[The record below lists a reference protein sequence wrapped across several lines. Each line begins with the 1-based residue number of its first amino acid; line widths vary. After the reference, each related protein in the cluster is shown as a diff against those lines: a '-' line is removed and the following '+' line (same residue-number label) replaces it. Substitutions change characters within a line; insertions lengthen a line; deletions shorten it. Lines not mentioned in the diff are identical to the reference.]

1 MTGSGGTATSV
12 DEEELLIDLF
22 LKEQKKTVKSQL
34 TISHRRTYL
43 KKFLK
48 DNGTMAVTR
57 EQMQDWFDSRRKDST
72 KSTLWHCYNQ
82 YYKWALGVGAMD
94 RNPVAD
100 IVIPGQRIPPPP
112 ITFGLNDIERAI
124 NAADASTGYGSGEG
138 AMRCWIALAAFQG
151 MQCREI
157 AVLTAK
163 DVNLS
168 SQVIAFHRED
178 KRPRST
184 TLHPMATQALRALP
198 LPAGGRL
205 FPGATAARISKAVSP
220 HLHACG
226 INGSAKSLVQWHGLQ
241 VEEMGKDFGRF
252 HTRHMQLLTPPERE
266 IVEALDKKIT
276 GVSQNYLQVISDLKD
291 PSRIAF
297 RGVATE
303 LRELIREVLDALA
316 PRDQVM
322 SASGFKLEQGMDK
335 PTQKQQTR
343 FILKRL
349 GVSESARAA
358 PEHALSMAD
367 AKFEDFTRS
376 LHVRSSNTL
385 HSDADRKG
393 VRQIK
398 LYVDAFLSEIL
409 GINRASR
416 DT

>member
-1 MTGSGGTATSV
+1 MTGSNRSATSI
-12 DEEELLIDLF
+12 DEELLIDLF
-22 LKEQKKTVKSQL
+22 LREQKKSALSQL
-34 TISHRRTYL
+34 TINHRPTYL

-48 DNGTMAVTR
+48 ENGTLAVTA
-57 EQMQDWFDSRRKDST
+57 EQMQDWFDSIRKDST

-82 YYKWALGVGAMD
+82 FYKWAVGVGAMD

-100 IVIPGQRIPPPP
+100 IVVPGQPPPPPP
-112 ITFGLNDIERAI
+112 ITFALNDIERAI
-124 NAADASTGYGSGEG
+124 DAADASTAYGSGKG

-157 AVLTAK
+157 AVLSAK

-184 TLHPMATQALRALP
+184 TLHPLAARALQAL
-198 LPAGGRL
+198 PAASGTRL
-205 FPGATAARISKAVSP
+205 FPYATAQSISKAVSK
-220 HLHACG
+220 HLHDCG
-226 INGSAKSLVQWHGLQ
+226 IEGSAKSLVQWHGLQ

-252 HTRHMQLLTPPERE
+252 HTRHMQLLTSTERE
-266 IVEALDKKIT
+266 IVEALDKKIS
-276 GVSQNYLQVISDLKD
+276 GVSQNYLQVITDLKD

-322 SASGFKLEQGMDK
+322 TAPGFKLEPGRDK

-343 FILKRL
+343 FVLKRL
-349 GVSESARAA
+349 GVSESARDV
-358 PEHALSMAD
+358 PEHALNTVD
-367 AKFEDFTRS
+367 EKIEDFTRS

-409 GINRASR
+409 GINRSTR